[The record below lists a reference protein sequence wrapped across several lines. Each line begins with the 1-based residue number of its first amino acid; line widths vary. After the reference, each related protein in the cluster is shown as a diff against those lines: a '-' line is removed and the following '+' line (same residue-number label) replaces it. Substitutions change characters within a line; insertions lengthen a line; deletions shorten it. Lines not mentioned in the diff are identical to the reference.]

1 MAKIKGYKTREG
13 QEGIDYLLHPNNL
26 FSFIELYSYYSQEQ
40 NEQIKY
46 IAAPHQI
53 EAVKKTMQHLDAN
66 ASDPVKGGVIWH
78 TQGSGKSVTM
88 VFLTRAILN
97 TYKKAT
103 ILLVTDRTELD
114 DQLYTRFAKAAN
126 YLNNTPMQIQSR
138 QDLINQLDQ
147 KKNFGIYFTTIQKFG
162 DQVQGGLSQRDD
174 IFVLV
179 DEAHRTQNNLSFD

>member
-1 MAKIKGYKTREG
+1 
-13 QEGIDYLLHPNNL
+13 
-26 FSFIELYSYYSQEQ
+26 
-40 NEQIKY
+40 
-46 IAAPHQI
+46 
-53 EAVKKTMQHLDAN
+53 
-66 ASDPVKGGVIWH
+66 
-78 TQGSGKSVTM
+78 M

-126 YLNNTPMQIQSR
+126 YLNNTPVQIQSR
-138 QDLINQLDQ
+138 QDLINQLDK

-162 DQVQGGLSQRDD
+162 DQVQDGLSQRDD